1 MATADVHGPI
11 DFVLI
16 EFSGDRLTGRV
27 AEELFD
33 DLDRRA
39 IGLVL
44 ASVRTSVLTTLRRLG
59 LEDRLGARNIH
70 LSIRGA
76 VSGVTGQADEPMDPA
91 LVPEPRAARGSS
103 PVGEDHAGA
112 EADASKNDR

>member
-1 MATADVHGPI
+1 VRSVVLDAEGIVDMDITGAETLTA
-11 DFVLI
+11 
-16 EFSGDRLTGRV
+16 
-27 AEELFD
+27 LFD

-76 VSGVTGQADEPMDPA
+76 VSGVTGQAGEPMDPA

-112 EADASKNDR
+112 EADASKTDR